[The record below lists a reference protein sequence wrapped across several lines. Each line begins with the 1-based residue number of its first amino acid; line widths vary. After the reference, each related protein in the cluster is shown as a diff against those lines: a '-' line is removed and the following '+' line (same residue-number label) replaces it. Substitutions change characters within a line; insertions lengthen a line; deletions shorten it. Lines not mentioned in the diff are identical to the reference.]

1 MNFFN
6 SLSSD
11 DPHTSPSSPPPNSR
25 PNDPSISSITNVWS
39 FGDRLIKTLASK
51 SKSLIEIY
59 CRDLKQFASGLRNE
73 TALIQEFALNF
84 GNRVSEIVC
93 HGKKDSV
100 LLAGDSKEF
109 ENLKNS
115 RPYSRFDVQ
124 IRKIQC
130 DLNTYCEEPENLEEY
145 YKWDLG
151 FNLDEKEWEID
162 DLIEENG
169 MIEEIYNEVVP
180 SRVDRETFWCR
191 YFYWVCKIKKAEE
204 ARARLVNKRS
214 ISLEEEKEKEE
225 DEFSSDVDDDDYE
238 EIDGSKLMNNSKQKA
253 GEKYSSEKI
262 VVERST
268 IESEEKSLKQEEDK
282 GVVSE
287 SKSDNGVNERVH
299 LDDGSESSGSMSEG
313 RSDELDSERKT
324 ENGGSCKDSDFSD
337 VSSQPSLVPEEE
349 EDFGWDKIED
359 IDSIDSGRCYEE
371 EDLSWDIEDYDE
383 LVDPR

>member
-1 MNFFN
+1 
-6 SLSSD
+6 
-11 DPHTSPSSPPPNSR
+11 
-25 PNDPSISSITNVWS
+25 
-39 FGDRLIKTLASK
+39 
-51 SKSLIEIY
+51 
-59 CRDLKQFASGLRNE
+59 
-73 TALIQEFALNF
+73 
-84 GNRVSEIVC
+84 
-93 HGKKDSV
+93 
-100 LLAGDSKEF
+100 
-109 ENLKNS
+109 
-115 RPYSRFDVQ
+115 
-124 IRKIQC
+124 
-130 DLNTYCEEPENLEEY
+130 
-145 YKWDLG
+145 
-151 FNLDEKEWEID
+151 
-162 DLIEENG
+162 

-180 SRVDRETFWCR
+180 NRVDRETFWCR

-214 ISLEEEKEKEE
+214 ISVEEEKEEEE

-299 LDDGSESSGSMSEG
+299 LDDGSESSGSMSKA

-324 ENGGSCKDSDFSD
+324 ENGGSCKDSDFFD

-359 IDSIDSGRCYEE
+359 IDSICTGAKYPMLFVLLGLKLLVTASNLASQKRRTDSRALDATWPHAIGP
-371 EDLSWDIEDYDE
+371 
-383 LVDPR
+383 LVVDQSPPRICHR

>member
-11 DPHTSPSSPPPNSR
+11 DPHTSSSSPPPNSR
-25 PNDPSISSITNVWS
+25 SNDPSISSITNVWS

-51 SKSLIEIY
+51 SKSLVEIY
-59 CRDLKQFASGLRNE
+59 CRYLKQFASGLRNE

-84 GNRVSEIVC
+84 GNRVFEIVC
-93 HGKKDSV
+93 HGKKDPV
-100 LLAGDSKEF
+100 LLAGDSEEL

-145 YKWDLG
+145 YRWDLG

-169 MIEEIYNEVVP
+169 MIEAIYNEVVP

-191 YFYWVCKIKKAEE
+191 YFYWVCKIKKAEK

-214 ISLEEEKEKEE
+214 ISVEEEKEEEE

-262 VVERST
+262 VVKRST
-268 IESEEKSLKQEEDK
+268 IESEEKSLEQEENK

-287 SKSDNGVNERVH
+287 SKSDNRVNERVH
-299 LDDGSESSGSMSEG
+299 LVDGSESSGSMSEA
-313 RSDELDSERKT
+313 RSDELGSEGKT
-324 ENGGSCKDSDFSD
+324 ENGGSCKDSYFSD

-349 EDFGWDKIED
+349 
-359 IDSIDSGRCYEE
+359 
-371 EDLSWDIEDYDE
+371 
-383 LVDPR
+383 

>member
-1 MNFFN
+1 MCGP
-6 SLSSD
+6 L
-11 DPHTSPSSPPPNSR
+11 
-25 PNDPSISSITNVWS
+25 
-39 FGDRLIKTLASK
+39 
-51 SKSLIEIY
+51 SLIEIY
-59 CRDLKQFASGLRNE
+59 CRYLKQFASGLRNE

-100 LLAGDSKEF
+100 LLAGDSEEF

-145 YKWDLG
+145 YRWDLG

-169 MIEEIYNEVVP
+169 MIEEIYNE
-180 SRVDRETFWCR
+180 
-191 YFYWVCKIKKAEE
+191 IKKAEE

-214 ISLEEEKEKEE
+214 ISVEEEKEEEE

-238 EIDGSKLMNNSKQKA
+238 EIDGSKQVRNILQKRLLSR
-253 GEKYSSEKI
+253 GLP
-262 VVERST
+262 
-268 IESEEKSLKQEEDK
+268 LKVKKRVWEQEEDK

-299 LDDGSESSGSMSEG
+299 LVDGSESSGSMSEA
-313 RSDELDSERKT
+313 RSDELGSEGKT
-324 ENGGSCKDSDFSD
+324 KNGGSCKDSYFSD
-337 VSSQPSLVPEEE
+337 VSSQPSLVE
-349 EDFGWDKIED
+349 I
-359 IDSIDSGRCYEE
+359 SILAISSSQQINKHMSCVYGVHPPSPPKSIRFRGT
-371 EDLSWDIEDYDE
+371 SPIF
-383 LVDPR
+383 P